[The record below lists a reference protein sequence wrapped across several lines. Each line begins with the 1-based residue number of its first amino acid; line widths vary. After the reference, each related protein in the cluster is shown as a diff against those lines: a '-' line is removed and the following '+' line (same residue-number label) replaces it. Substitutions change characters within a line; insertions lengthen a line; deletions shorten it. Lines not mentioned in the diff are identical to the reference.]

1 MLKPITTRIK
11 YEERIHDIKA
21 HWTQSTFLCSSMDVY
36 KKGRTLFVSCVYNL
50 AAFSYPVA
58 KSVFYVSRHSWKNV
72 LIGVLWGGGWD
83 TVKLLNKIKLLKY
96 MVLLRCWNI
105 LWGFKTGVRVYG
117 GLLICLWNISPPSP
131 FIFHGRK
138 ILIHV
143 SWKVI
148 WKPQSSLNPYR
159 LMLEVRYRTGWSLC
173 RSAGR
178 LLHNWLVLMQQ
189 YRQTPELLSGRLSSN
204 NEATLSMDIC
214 KYNFQVRIA
223 ENSYHIISFTK
234 ITF

>member
-1 MLKPITTRIK
+1 M
-11 YEERIHDIKA
+11 
-21 HWTQSTFLCSSMDVY
+21 
-36 KKGRTLFVSCVYNL
+36 KKGFMISKLTELKVLSYVLVWMCTKKEEHYLCLVFIIWQHFHTLLLRVCSMLVDIL
-50 AAFSYPVA
+50 GKMFSL
-58 KSVFYVSRHSWKNV
+58 VFY
-72 LIGVLWGGGWD
+72 GGGGWD